1 MGNRAVLEFNDNP
14 VGIYLHWNGG
24 RKTVEP
30 LLAVAREYV
39 IRGTNDYTVARL
51 AQMMGNYFGGTLSIG
66 VGLVDRMDCDNGDNG
81 VYLIDNNLNI
91 IERKYFS
98 GQEQTKDDPKL
109 IKQHLKKINDDIF
122 KVE

>member
-24 RKTVEP
+24 RNTVEP
-30 LLAVAREYV
+30 LLAVAREYG

-122 KVE
+122 KGE